1 MTVRLIAAV
10 VLSLLIAAP
19 AMASHQKHHERDGRD
34 LPVQDAVHFGY
45 DAGRCGYHSG
55 YGGLYG
61 DGLYPGNVCSD
72 GGSHLID

>member
-1 MTVRLIAAV
+1 MKRVIGA
-10 VLSLLIAAP
+10 SLMLLLLANP
-19 AMASHQKHHERDGRD
+19 VMAMRHDYRHGEGRD
-34 LPVQDAVHFGY
+34 LPVQDALHFGY
-45 DAGRCGYHSG
+45 GAGVCGYHSG